1 MNRLVSF
8 WLLVA
13 IIVAVSLLFYQVM
26 AGFLLPLFLASLL
39 VVLFEP
45 AHRRVAQWIGPRPK
59 LAAGIS
65 TAIVVGCIFLPV
77 LWTGSL
83 AVSQSVAI
91 VRRFDVRETS
101 RQLHKLRDML
111 ALDVPMYEEVVDLAP
126 LYRDLCEPTPPD
138 RAATIGEITARL
150 TAIADQFPVH
160 VPDDGRDDQGQ
171 LRAGLAQVR
180 EKLRQVSLVMASEEQ
195 LAAGSASSG
204 AAPRETAAHE
214 ARQAFVEWS
223 EQLPRG
229 VVRLTAKRTLHPT
242 PEKLHEWRVSATESA
257 QAWLLPAA
265 NATAGFVFQAVF
277 GVIIMVVSVFFFF
290 LDGPEMVATIM
301 RLIPL
306 DVRHQR
312 ELLDDFVG
320 ISRAVVMATLV
331 SALGQ
336 GVLAAAGFWL
346 ANVDSVAL
354 LVLLTIV
361 FAMIPFVGAMAV
373 WIPVCV
379 WLGLVEGRLGASLGL
394 AAYCAVIV
402 SQADNV
408 IKPMM
413 LRGHSNLHPLL
424 ALLSILG
431 GVKALGPIGILVGP
445 MVVVFLQTLLK
456 ILQREMTSM
465 GAEGKRPRNL
475 PQSQEDIANSAP
487 PSPVGD

>member
-1 MNRLVSF
+1 MNRIVSF

-13 IIVAVSLLFYQVM
+13 IIVAVSLLFYRVM
-26 AGFLLPLFLASLL
+26 SGFLLPLFLAALL
-39 VVLFEP
+39 VILFAP
-45 AHRRVAQWIGPRPK
+45 AHRRVALWCGPRPR

-65 TAIVVGCIFLPV
+65 TVIVVGCIFLPV
-77 LWTGSL
+77 LWTVSM

-91 VRRFDVRETS
+91 VRRMDVREAS
-101 RQLHKLRDML
+101 RQLHRLRDTL
-111 ALDVPMYEEVVDLAP
+111 ALDVPLYEEVVDLAP
-126 LYRDLCEPTPPD
+126 LYRDLCEPTAAD
-138 RAATIGEITARL
+138 RATTLVEITRRVN
-150 TAIADQFPVH
+150 AIVEQFPEH
-160 VPDDGRDDQGQ
+160 TSDDKRGDARE
-171 LRAGLAQVR
+171 LHAGLTEVR
-180 EKLRQVSLVMASEEQ
+180 EKLQQVSRIVAVEGATAPQ
-195 LAAGSASSG
+195 AAATAED
-204 AAPRETAAHE
+204 AAANE
-214 ARQAFVEWS
+214 ARAAFLAWS

-229 VVRLTAKRTLHPT
+229 AVRLYAKRLLHPS
-242 PEKLHEWRVSATESA
+242 PEQLHEWRVSAAEEA

-265 NATAGFVFQAVF
+265 NATAGFIFQAAF
-277 GVIIMVVSVFFFF
+277 GAIIMVVSVFFFF
-290 LDGPEMVATIM
+290 LDGPEMVATII

-336 GVLAAAGFWL
+336 GVLAALGFWF

-354 LVLLTIV
+354 LALLTMV
-361 FAMIPFVGAMAV
+361 FAMVPFVGAMAV
-373 WIPVCV
+373 WVPVCA
-379 WLGLVEGRLGASLGL
+379 WLGLVEGRLGTAIGL
-394 AAYCAVIV
+394 AVYCAVIV

-465 GAEGKRPRNL
+465 EGDGKRGANRT
-475 PQSQEDIANSAP
+475 QSVESA
-487 PSPVGD
+487 SSSTVAKTAGD